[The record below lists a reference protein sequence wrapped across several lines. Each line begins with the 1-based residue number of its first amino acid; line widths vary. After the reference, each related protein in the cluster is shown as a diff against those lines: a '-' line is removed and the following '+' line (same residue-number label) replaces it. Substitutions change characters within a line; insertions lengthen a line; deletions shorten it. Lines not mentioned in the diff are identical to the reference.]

1 MAIITEKTERALL
14 DLGLTSYEIKAYSA
28 LVQYGYMTAINIS
41 KQSNVPYSKIYD
53 VLSSLERKGWIET
66 DHTRP
71 SKFYPKPPSTSL
83 ETMRMKINSDREK
96 NETQVVSELSPLF
109 EKRGSK
115 ERPDIWIVRG
125 QFNILTKLKEML
137 ESCTNDLMLATPV
150 VLDAVIDLAAPLM
163 MNLKSR
169 AVKIMV
175 MCTKNADENH
185 LKSISKWGEVRV
197 RSQMFAGG
205 AISDSREVLL
215 LLGTDEPSS
224 AVAIWADHPS
234 LAGFATNY
242 FQYLWN
248 DSKPYSRSST

>member
-1 MAIITEKTERALL
+1 MAVSEKTERALL
-14 DLGLTSYEIKAYSA
+14 DLGLTSYEIKAYST
-28 LVQYGYMTAINIS
+28 LVQYGPMTAISIS

-53 VLSSLERKGWIET
+53 VLSSLEKKGWIET
-66 DHTRP
+66 DHSRP

-83 ETMRMKINSDREK
+83 ETMRMKIDAERKK
-96 NETQVVSELSPLF
+96 NEVQVISELSPLF

-137 ESCTNDLMLATPV
+137 ESCTTDLMVATPL

-163 MNLKSR
+163 MNLRSKGIR
-169 AVKIMV
+169 VMV
-175 MCTKNADENH
+175 MCTENAEESH

-205 AISDSREVLL
+205 AICDSREVLI
-215 LLGTDEPSS
+215 LLGADDPSS

-234 LAGFATNY
+234 LASFAKNY

-248 DSKPYSRSST
+248 DSRPHSRSSS